1 MMKKLS
7 GMRKKKKGN
16 FFTPNINEENEVGNL
31 FDFYT
36 IIIC

>member
-7 GMRKKKKGN
+7 SMRKKKKDY